1 MLLKRYRRYR
11 FWEEAMN
18 HKVVIIT
25 GTSSGLGR
33 AFAQAL
39 LEAGFRVVGTVR
51 KPEAALEF
59 EQLKPGAAFARTL
72 DVTEAPE
79 RLASVVEEIQQ
90 NVGPVYALINNA
102 GYGHEGT
109 LEESSIDE
117 LRQQFEVN
125 VFGAVA
131 MMKAVLPHMRARR
144 EGRILNVT
152 SMGGLMTM
160 PGLSYYHGSKFALEG
175 ISSSLAKE
183 VRPLGIFVTAVEPGM
198 FRTDWAGRSMVRSER
213 SISDYD
219 AVFNPIRE
227 ARKARSGQQPG
238 DPARAGKAVA
248 EFLTAT
254 EPPLH
259 LLLGPDAFEY
269 VHKELEAL
277 RSEFTAW
284 EAVTRSTN
292 FGQNA

>member
-1 MLLKRYRRYR
+1 VNKI
-11 FWEEAMN
+11 
-18 HKVVIIT
+18 VIIT

-33 AFAQAL
+33 AFARAL

-72 DVTEAPE
+72 DVTESPE
-79 RLASVVEEIQQ
+79 RLASMIEEIER
-90 NVGPVYALINNA
+90 NVGPIYALINNA

-109 LEESSIDE
+109 LEESSMSE

-125 VFGAVA
+125 VFGPVA
-131 MMKAVLPHMRARR
+131 LMKAVLPHMRARR
-144 EGRILNVT
+144 EGRILNIT

-183 VRPLGIFVTAVEPGM
+183 VRPLGIYVTAVEPGM

-213 SISDYD
+213 TIPDYD
-219 AVFNPIRE
+219 ATFNPIRE
-227 ARKARSGQQPG
+227 ARKTRSGQQPG
-238 DPARAGKAVA
+238 DPARAGKAIA
-248 EFLTAT
+248 DFLMSP
-254 EPPLH
+254 EPPQH

-269 VHKELEAL
+269 VRKEFEAL
-277 RSEFTAW
+277 QSEFAAW

-292 FGQNA
+292 FGRND

>member
-1 MLLKRYRRYR
+1 
-11 FWEEAMN
+11 MN
-18 HKVVIIT
+18 KVVIIT

-39 LEAGFRVVGTVR
+39 LEAGFKVVGTVR

-59 EQLKPGAAFARTL
+59 EQLKPGDAFARIL

-79 RLASVVEEIQQ
+79 RLASVVEEIEQS
-90 NVGPVYALINNA
+90 VGPVYALINNA

-109 LEESSIDE
+109 LEESSMEE

-131 MMKAVLPHMRARR
+131 MMKAVLPNMRARR

-183 VRPLGIFVTAVEPGM
+183 VRPLGIYVTAVEPGM

-213 SISDYD
+213 TLSDYD

-238 DPARAGKAVA
+238 DPAKAGKAIA
-248 EFLTAT
+248 DFLTVP

-269 VHKELEAL
+269 VQKEFEAL

-292 FGQNA
+292 FGQND

>member
-1 MLLKRYRRYR
+1 
-11 FWEEAMN
+11 MN

-51 KPEAALEF
+51 RPEAALEF

-79 RLASVVEEIQQ
+79 RLASVVAEIEQ

-102 GYGHEGT
+102 GYGHEGI
-109 LEESSIDE
+109 LEESSMDE
-117 LRQQFEVN
+117 LLRQFEVN

-183 VRPLGIFVTAVEPGM
+183 IRPLGIFVTAVEPGM

-238 DPARAGKAVA
+238 DPARAGKAIA

-269 VHKELEAL
+269 VHKELEAV

>member
-1 MLLKRYRRYR
+1 
-11 FWEEAMN
+11 MN
-18 HKVVIIT
+18 KVIIIT

-39 LEAGFRVVGTVR
+39 LEAGFKVVGTVR

-72 DVTEAPE
+72 DVTETPD
-79 RLASVVEEIQQ
+79 RLASVVEEIEQ
-90 NVGPVYALINNA
+90 NIGPVYALINNA

-109 LEESSIDE
+109 LEESSMEE

-183 VRPLGIFVTAVEPGM
+183 VRPLGIYVTAIEPGM

-213 SISDYD
+213 TISDYD
-219 AVFNPIRE
+219 AIFGPIRE

-238 DPARAGKAVA
+238 DPAKAGKAIA
-248 EFLTAT
+248 DFLTVT

-269 VHKELEAL
+269 VQKEFEVVQ
-277 RSEFTAW
+277 SEFTSW
-284 EAVTRSTN
+284 EAVTRSTD
-292 FGQNA
+292 FGQND

>member
-1 MLLKRYRRYR
+1 VDKI
-11 FWEEAMN
+11 
-18 HKVVIIT
+18 VIIT

-39 LEAGFRVVGTVR
+39 LQAGFKVVGTVR
-51 KPEAALEF
+51 NPGAAQEF
-59 EQLKPGAAFARTL
+59 ERLKPGAAFARIL
-72 DVTEAPE
+72 DVTEGLE
-79 RLASVVEEIQQ
+79 RLISVVEEIER
-90 NVGPVYALINNA
+90 NIGPIYALINNA

-109 LEESSIDE
+109 LEESSMEE

-131 MMKAVLPHMRARR
+131 MMKAVLPAMRARHQ
-144 EGRILNVT
+144 GRILNVT

-213 SISDYD
+213 TISEYD

-238 DPARAGKAVA
+238 DPVKAGMVIAD
-248 EFLTAT
+248 FLKAT

-269 VHKELEAL
+269 VKKEFEELQ
-277 RSEFTAW
+277 SEFSAW
-284 EAVTRSTN
+284 ESVTRSTN
-292 FGQNA
+292 FESVA

>member
-1 MLLKRYRRYR
+1 
-11 FWEEAMN
+11 MN
-18 HKVVIIT
+18 KVVIIT

-39 LEAGFRVVGTVR
+39 LEAGFIVVGTVR
-51 KPEAALEF
+51 KTEAVQEF
-59 EQLKPGAAFARTL
+59 EQLKPGAALARVL
-72 DVTEAPE
+72 DVTEDPE
-79 RLASVVEEIQQ
+79 RLASVVEEIER

-109 LEESSIDE
+109 LEESSMDE

-131 MMKAVLPHMRARR
+131 MMKAVLPAMRARR

-183 VRPLGIFVTAVEPGM
+183 VRPLGVYVTAIEPGM

-213 SISDYD
+213 SVSDYD
-219 AVFNPIRE
+219 AIFNPIRE

-238 DPARAGKAVA
+238 DPAKAGKAVA
-248 EFLTAT
+248 KLVMTE

-259 LLLGPDAFEY
+259 LLLGPDAFDY
-269 VHKELEAL
+269 VQNELEVL

-292 FGQNA
+292 FERNI

>member
-1 MLLKRYRRYR
+1 
-11 FWEEAMN
+11 MN
-18 HKVVIIT
+18 RKIVIIT

-79 RLASVVEEIQQ
+79 RLASVVEEIEQ

-109 LEESSIDE
+109 LEESSMDE

-152 SMGGLMTM
+152 SMAGLMTM

-238 DPARAGKAVA
+238 DPARAGKAIA

-254 EPPLH
+254 EPSLH

-284 EAVTRSTN
+284 EAVTRSTD
-292 FGQNA
+292 FEKTLDEPA